1 MRDIIE
7 TIVIYLLY
15 MLAAVAVVFMCVSL
29 FTACTFNFSM
39 VHTEGLATDVVD
51 DITETKA
58 DSNLDIPLIGAP

>member
-1 MRDIIE
+1 
-7 TIVIYLLY
+7 
-15 MLAAVAVVFMCVSL
+15 
-29 FTACTFNFSM
+29 M